1 MVVRRG
7 PPPPLEPHLPFPAL
21 ARPEVLAGPADDR
34 LTSQHRLTAGESTPS
49 LLDPS
54 LSVRQVGNL
63 LSDAFDPQSWQT
75 KRLLYETEEGDGEA
89 ALIDHLLSH
98 LSSPLWPTQVSAI
111 ARAYS

>member
-1 MVVRRG
+1 M
-7 PPPPLEPHLPFPAL
+7 
-21 ARPEVLAGPADDR
+21 PEGDQNTCDADGHPCVDQNGNCSGIYASASDR
-34 LTSQHRLTAGESTPS
+34 YAY
-49 LLDPS
+49 
-54 LSVRQVGNL
+54 
-63 LSDAFDPQSWQT
+63 SDAFDPQSWQT